1 MKPIIA
7 ITMGDAAG
15 IGPEIIAKTLAMK
28 DIYTLCKPI
37 VIGDSNVI
45 KMGLEVAGVQLNV
58 KSLKNVKDA
67 KFDFGKIDVLD
78 LHNIETSK
86 LVMGKPQAMAGK
98 ASVDYVKEAAKLALE
113 GDVDAIVTAPLN
125 KEAMKMASIPYIGH
139 TELLADLSKT
149 KDYGMMLASGSLK
162 VVHVT
167 THVALKEVPDL
178 ITKERVLNK
187 IKLADSALRSLGV
200 DTPKIAVA
208 GLNPHSGE
216 GGLLGMEE
224 INEIRPA
231 VEEAKRIGLDVEG
244 PLPPDTI
251 FSRAAGGGYDVVV
264 AMYHDQGH
272 IPVKQMGFKWETSSE
287 GWSEVS
293 GVNVTIGLPFIRT
306 SVDHGTAYGKAGR
319 RDGTANPQSLI
330 DAIKIA
336 VNMAKMRAHSFKI

>member
-1 MKPIIA
+1 MNPIIA

-15 IGPEIIAKTLAMK
+15 IGPEIIAKTLALK
-28 DIYTLCKPI
+28 EIYTLCKPI
-37 VIGDSNVI
+37 VIGDSNAI
-45 KMGLEVAGVQLNV
+45 KMGLEVAGIQLKV

-67 KFDFGKIDVLD
+67 QSKFGKIDVLD
-78 LHNIETSK
+78 LHNIEISK
-86 LVMGKPQAMAGK
+86 IVMGKPQAMAGK
-98 ASVDYVKEAAKLALE
+98 ASVDYVKKAAKLALE
-113 GDVDAIVTAPLN
+113 GNVDAIVTAPLN
-125 KEAMKMASIPYIGH
+125 KEAMKMAGIPYIGH

-149 KDYGMMLASGSLK
+149 KDYAMMLASGSLK

-187 IKLADSALRSLGV
+187 IKLADSTLRRLGV
-200 DTPKIAVA
+200 KTPKIGVA

-272 IPVKQMGFKWETSSE
+272 IPVKQMGFKWETDSE

-319 RDGTANPQSLI
+319 KDGTANPQSLI

>member
-1 MKPIIA
+1 MNPIIA

-15 IGPEIIAKTLAMK
+15 IGPEIIAKTLALK
-28 DIYTLCKPI
+28 EIYTLCKPI
-37 VIGDSNVI
+37 VIGDSNAI
-45 KMGLEVAGVQLNV
+45 KMGLEVAGIQLKV

-67 KFDFGKIDVLD
+67 QFKFGKIDVLD
-78 LHNIETSK
+78 LHNIEINK
-86 LVMGKPQAMAGK
+86 IVMGKPQAMAGK
-98 ASVDYVKEAAKLALE
+98 ASVDYVKKAAKLALE
-113 GDVDAIVTAPLN
+113 GNVDAIVTAPLN
-125 KEAMKMASIPYIGH
+125 KEAMKMAGIPYIGH

-149 KDYGMMLASGSLK
+149 KDYAMMLASGSLK

-187 IKLADSALRSLGV
+187 IKLADSTLRSLGV
-200 DTPKIAVA
+200 KTPKIGVA

-272 IPVKQMGFKWETSSE
+272 IPVKQMGFKWETDSE

-319 RDGTANPQSLI
+319 KDGTANPQSLI